1 VLLSPGWSSQFCF
14 LGGVYL
20 SFEGVEKIYHV
31 IWRHPSERPA
41 AETVTESADL
51 LNIEKKK
58 IKSAV
63 RTDFILS
70 IEIIMITLGTVVGEP
85 ILLQVVVVSIIAL
98 VATIGVYGVVALLVR
113 MDDAGLYLIDK
124 ASDLA
129 RGGVASILRISGTV
143 LVAALPKVIRI
154 LGIVGTIAMLLVGG
168 GMFTHNIE
176 AIHHVVT
183 SYPALLADFVI
194 GLIVGAVA
202 LVVEKQVARVFRSN
216 LN

>member
-1 VLLSPGWSSQFCF
+1 MVVPVLL

-98 VATIGVYGVVALLVR
+98 VATIGVYGAVAFLVR

-124 ASDLA
+124 ARDLA
-129 RGGVASILRISGTV
+129 GGVASILRISGTV